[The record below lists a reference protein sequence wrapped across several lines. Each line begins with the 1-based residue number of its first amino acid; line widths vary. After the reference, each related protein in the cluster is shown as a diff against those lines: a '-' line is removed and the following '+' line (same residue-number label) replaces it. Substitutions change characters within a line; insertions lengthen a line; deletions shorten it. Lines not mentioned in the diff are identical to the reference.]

1 MSAEVHE
8 LFSLYLQDSRPHESN
23 GSLVER
29 PPVIESPPSVPSIS
43 SSKEDNARS
52 VTNNSEQ
59 KPSLGDAKKQ
69 RRREQ
74 NRRAAVKSRKRKKF
88 YLRELE
94 TKVDALKTR
103 NEELVA
109 RLRALEEENSKL
121 KLYRQP
127 KIARLKESAA
137 VVRSEES
144 SQTDCQTEPGERMK
158 HIPTVVKCESA
169 ALTSQ
174 QRMTIERVFQFS
186 IYILLAIYMAIGQL
200 GLYLS
205 PKASV
210 PPRVS
215 GLKQVKSFRQSWPKT
230 PGRSTPS
237 QALKSTTSLSKTD
250 VVRKK
255 FFPNTPFPPL
265 RFPALRF
272 LLYAGFV
279 T

>member
-169 ALTSQ
+169 ADDDRKGIPVLNLHSSGNLYGHWPVGALPQSEGLSPAKSFWPETSEVLPPVMAKNTWPLDPLTS
-174 QRMTIERVFQFS
+174 IEV
-186 IYILLAIYMAIGQL
+186 
-200 GLYLS
+200 
-205 PKASV
+205 
-210 PPRVS
+210 
-215 GLKQVKSFRQSWPKT
+215 
-230 PGRSTPS
+230 
-237 QALKSTTSLSKTD
+237 D
-250 VVRKK
+250 D
-255 FFPNTPFPPL
+255 FFVEN
-265 RFPALRF
+265 
-272 LLYAGFV
+272 
-279 T
+279 